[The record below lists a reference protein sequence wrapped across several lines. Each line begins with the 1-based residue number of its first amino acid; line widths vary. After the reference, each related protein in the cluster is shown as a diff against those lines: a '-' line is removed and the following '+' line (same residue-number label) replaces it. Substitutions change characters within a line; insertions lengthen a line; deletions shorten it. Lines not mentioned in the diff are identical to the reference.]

1 MIQDPRNRWYA
12 LPLNGEPWKS
22 PSPSFGRR
30 NRKNFIQ
37 MHKDQGLVAY
47 QKAVQEQMTELYPD
61 ATMVTGD
68 VDITFYFWRN
78 LAIYQ
83 GANKIVNRNH
93 CDATNLQKA
102 LEDALIGVLYADDRD
117 NVHVESYVMEQGS
130 RVEPLTVIRIR
141 PCVVLPNMAA
151 KVAELKAEWP
161 TGAAAGFT
169 NVHEVDVESVF

>member
-1 MIQDPRNRWYA
+1 MTDDPRNRWYA

-30 NRKNFIQ
+30 GGKNFVQ

-47 QKAVQEQMTELYPD
+47 QKAVREQMNELYPD

-83 GANKIVNRNH
+83 GAKKVVSRNA
-93 CDATNLQKA
+93 CDATNAQKA
-102 LEDALIGVLYADDRD
+102 LEDALQGILYENDKN
-117 NVHVESYVMEQGS
+117 NVHVESWIMEQGS
-130 RVEPLTVIRIR
+130 QVEPLTVIRVR
-141 PCVVLPNMAA
+141 PCEVRPNLAA
-151 KVAELKAEWP
+151 KVAALKAEWP
-161 TGAAAGFT
+161 TGAASGFT